1 MPTFDTPDPI
11 TVTVDLGVGDLRII
25 ASDRTDTTVEVQPS
39 DQAKKADVTAAE
51 QARVEY
57 ASGRLL
63 VQAPRTWRQWTPWG
77 GHESVDVQISL
88 PAGSQLRGEAGVA
101 ALHCT
106 GRLGDCRF
114 KTGLGEIRLD
124 QAGSVVLTTGGGD
137 ISAATLAGHA
147 EIKTGVG
154 AVRIDSIDGSAVI
167 RNSNGDTWI
176 GEVTGEL
183 RVNAANGDITAEAAG
198 DSVSAKT
205 ANGDVRL
212 GEVRRGTVLAQTGTG
227 DLQVGIRD
235 GVAAWLDLDTH
246 YGHVHSGL
254 DAAGPP
260 SEGVDS
266 VEVRA
271 RSSYGDITIRR
282 A

>member
-1 MPTFDTPDPI
+1 MPTYDTPHPI

-25 ASDRTDTTVEVQPS
+25 ASDRTDTTVEVRPS
-39 DQAKKADVTAAE
+39 DPAKKADVTAAE
-51 QARVEY
+51 QARIEY
-57 ASGRLL
+57 TSGRLV
-63 VQAPRTWRQWTPWG
+63 VQAPKSWRQWAPWG
-77 GHESVDVQISL
+77 GHESVDVVISL

-101 ALHCT
+101 TLHGT

-114 KTGLGEIRLD
+114 KTGVGEIRLD
-124 QAGSVVLTTGGGD
+124 QAGTVVLTTGGGD
-137 ISAATLAGHA
+137 ISAAELAGHA
-147 EIKTGVG
+147 EIKTGTG
-154 AVRIDSIDGSAVI
+154 TVRIDSIDGSAVI

-176 GEVTGEL
+176 GEITGEL
-183 RVNAANGDITAEAAG
+183 RVNTANGDITADAAS

-205 ANGDVRL
+205 ANGSVRL
-212 GEVRRGTVLAQTGTG
+212 GQVRRGQVLAQTGTG

-246 YGHVHSGL
+246 FGHVHNGL

-260 SEGVDS
+260 SEGEDS

-271 RSSYGDITIRR
+271 RSSYGDITVRR

>member
-1 MPTFDTPDPI
+1 MPTYDTPGPI
-11 TVTVDLGVGDLRII
+11 TVTVNLGVGDLRVT
-25 ASDRTDTTVEVQPS
+25 ASDRTNTTVEVRPS
-39 DQAKKADVTAAE
+39 DPDKQADVTAAE

-57 ASGRLL
+57 ANGRLL
-63 VQAPRTWRQWTPWG
+63 VQAPRRWRQWSPWG
-77 GHESVDVQISL
+77 GRESVDVQISL
-88 PAGSQLRGEAGVA
+88 PAGSRLRGEAGVA

-106 GRLGDCRF
+106 GRLGDCQF
-114 KTGLGEIRLD
+114 KTGLGEIQLD
-124 QAGSVVLTTGGGD
+124 EAGPVELTTGGGD
-137 ISAATLAGHA
+137 ISAATLAGPA
-147 EIKTGVG
+147 EIKTSTG

-183 RVNAANGDITAEAAG
+183 RVNAANGDITAGSAG

-205 ANGDVRL
+205 ANGSVRL
-212 GEVRRGTVLAQTGTG
+212 DEVCRGTVLAQTGIG
-227 DLQVGIRD
+227 DLRVGIGG
-235 GVAAWLDLDTH
+235 GVAAWLDLDTRF
-246 YGHVHSGL
+246 GHVHSGL

-260 SEGVDS
+260 SESEDS